1 MSRNRVSK
9 TLLAWLV
16 RKVLIELVIELEEYY
31 LDLEHYLDLTLIKAM
46 VIRRRLITLNLTEF
60 ILVVA
65 QAFLF

>member
-9 TLLAWLV
+9 TLLVWQVQLV
-16 RKVLIELVIELEEYY
+16 QKVVIGLEEY
-31 LDLEHYLDLTLIKAM
+31 YLDLTLIKAM